1 MILLAAAF
9 GLSLLT
15 GFLLV
20 RFFAP
25 KLDAALQASL
35 GTGLGMGAV
44 SCCLFLSLQ
53 TGIPWLLLEIC
64 LLIGFAVAAWRTP
77 LPRGSAK
84 PMTALEWGLAAAFGA
99 AVLCAFYGFV
109 SITRSNPHGQWDAW
123 AIYNLRARFLAASAW
138 RDGFS
143 PILYQSHPDY
153 PLLLPGFIAMVWRAT
168 GGRDLMVPAGT
179 ALLFTLG
186 TAGVLVTSVAALKG
200 RAAGFLAGIALVGTP
215 YFIEHGAA
223 QYADVPVSFFI
234 LATLALLAL
243 QDRWP
248 KAMGLTL
255 LAGVAVGMGAWTK
268 NEGLL
273 LVSVV
278 IPIRAIAVWRGS
290 GGRAVLSQG
299 KWFAAGLAPL
309 LAIVFYFRATLATP
323 NDHLRE
329 GGTLMTRLT
338 DPYRWDVLGHYLF
351 DSISAF
357 GGLSV
362 SIVLVLALYLVFMG
376 LDWRAHSAAILT
388 ASGTLLMLLMGYC
401 LVCVITPADIVWQ
414 LSTSLN
420 RLLLQLWPGVL
431 FLVFLAARAPG

>member
-1 MILLAAAF
+1 MA
-9 GLSLLT
+9 
-15 GFLLV
+15 
-20 RFFAP
+20 
-25 KLDAALQASL
+25 
-35 GTGLGMGAV
+35 
-44 SCCLFLSLQ
+44 
-53 TGIPWLLLEIC
+53 
-64 LLIGFAVAAWRTP
+64 
-77 LPRGSAK
+77 
-84 PMTALEWGLAAAFGA
+84 
-99 AVLCAFYGFV
+99 
-109 SITRSNPHGQWDAW
+109 
-123 AIYNLRARFLAASAW
+123 
-138 RDGFS
+138 
-143 PILYQSHPDY
+143 
-153 PLLLPGFIAMVWRAT
+153 WRAT